1 MRSPEYVSRE
11 EFRNAL
17 EKTREEFEV
26 ALDAAVL
33 QTCREIADDRKR
45 ITLQEENS
53 ARQDE
58 FSKTLYSILWM
69 RMKSTRME
77 FEAKLR
83 KLLPCAS
90 PISTDQSTE
99 VTD

>member
-1 MRSPEYVSRE
+1 MNSNTLTVLENSTEFVSRKE
-11 EFRNAL
+11 HE
-17 EKTREEFEV
+17 
-26 ALDAAVL
+26 AAIL
-33 QTCREIADDRKR
+33 QICREIADDRKR

-83 KLLPCAS
+83 KLLPCSS
-90 PISTDQSTE
+90 PISADQSTE